1 MVSRRLST
9 LAAILGLLTSLLV
22 VTTTPP
28 AFASSSAESD
38 LVSRINAERAKRGL
52 GGLSVSGD
60 LVSVARDN
68 SAKMARNGQLSH
80 TSNLGGKVGG
90 WKKVA
95 ENVGYGASAKAVHS
109 AFMSSGSHSG
119 NILDP
124 AFTQVGVGVVV
135 DGDGTLWV
143 TQVFRQPK
151 GASTPPAPEPEPEPA
166 PAPKPKASTGGSSS
180 SGSSSGGSSSGG
192 SSAGSSAS
200 TSPPPPSP
208 APEPEPEPE
217 PLEPS
222 FDRIT
227 VTLARI
233 EATDEGSEAKVD
245 AILVPED

>member
-1 MVSRRLST
+1 MVSRRLTT
-9 LAAILGLLTSLLV
+9 LTAVLGLLTSLLV
-22 VTTTPP
+22 MTPTLP

-38 LVSRINAERAKRGL
+38 LVSRINAERARRGL

-80 TSNLGGKVGG
+80 TSNLGGRVGG
-90 WKKVA
+90 WEKVA
-95 ENVGYGASAKAVHS
+95 ENVGYGGSAKAVHS

-151 GASTPPAPEPEPEPA
+151 GASSPPAPEPEPEPA
-166 PAPKPKASTGGSSS
+166 PAPKPKASTRASSG
-180 SGSSSGGSSSGG
+180 GSSSGGSSSGG
-192 SSAGSSAS
+192 SSGGGSAS
-200 TSPPPPSP
+200 TPPPPPP

>member
-1 MVSRRLST
+1 MASRRLTT
-9 LAAILGLLTSLLV
+9 LAAILGLLASLLV
-22 VTTTPP
+22 VATTQP
-28 AFASSSAESD
+28 ALASSSAESD

-80 TSNLGGKVGG
+80 TSNLGGRVGG
-90 WKKVA
+90 WTKVA

-124 AFTQVGVGVVV
+124 AFSQVGVGVVV

-151 GASTPPAPEPEPEPA
+151 GASSAPASEPEPEPA
-166 PAPKPKASTGGSSS
+166 PAPKSKASTGGSSSGGSS
-180 SGSSSGGSSSGG
+180 SGSSSGGSS
-192 SSAGSSAS
+192 AS
-200 TSPPPPSP
+200 TPPPSP

-233 EATDEGSEAKVD
+233 EATDEGSGAKVD
-245 AILVPED
+245 AILVPEG